1 MNPTV
6 FAMRRPVTT
15 LMLVVALISGGALA
29 YNRMRVD
36 IFPSLNVP
44 KIYVFLD
51 YIGMSPD
58 QMEGFIVNQL
68 ELYFQYV
75 DGIQDINTRN
85 IQQVALCELSY
96 FPGTDMGQAMAQVV
110 AMSDRAMSWMPKGT
124 LPPMI
129 MRMDAGSVPVGYL
142 VFESEKTSLGAMGDL
157 AQNIIRP
164 LVQKFVPGTV
174 AISPFGPNMR
184 SIVINVD
191 PQKLLDYNLTPRQ
204 VIDALAK
211 GNTIIPAGN
220 IYVRDSMP
228 VVANNA
234 TVVDIQRLGDIP
246 LRMERNVYLRDI
258 ATIQDDTDITY
269 GYALVNGKKSVYLPI
284 IKKDTG
290 STLTVVADVRKS
302 MQLFRDAV
310 PKDVSVNF
318 EFDESPTV
326 VAAVESV
333 ATEGMIGAG
342 LTGLM
347 ILLFLRDWRSVLVVV
362 ANIPLALLGS
372 LFGLWV
378 TGNTINIMSLG
389 GMALAIG
396 ILVDEST
403 VTVENVH
410 VQMQLTE
417 NIASAVLHGS
427 LITAVPRLLA
437 LLCILSV
444 FIPAFI
450 MADPLRSLFM
460 PLTLGVGF
468 AMISSYLLSST
479 FVPIMCVAL
488 LKHKRHGGE
497 GRGLFDRIVEGYRKV
512 VSRFVGLR
520 RLVVPIYLGAC
531 GLVIWLLGV
540 QIGNELFPQ
549 IDSGQ
554 FVLRFR
560 PPPGSNFEL
569 TRQMAVKCLEEIE
582 REARPENIQ
591 ITMGFVGQVA
601 PNFGID
607 NMVLFMRGPDDGQL
621 RVALR
626 EDSGIKLDAFR
637 ERLRKV
643 LPGRVIPWLA
653 TRLERGG
660 VSREEALRQA
670 KMSTFGF
677 QPGDIV
683 TNVMSFGS
691 ATPIAVRVVGT
702 DLKMVRQH
710 AEKIAGEMKRIPS
723 LRDVQFEQELDYP
736 SVEVVIDREK
746 AGLSGA
752 KVEDLVHAL
761 VMATAST
768 RFTNLNYWVD
778 VKTGFDYL
786 VQLQI
791 PPLRLDKPEDVETLP
806 LESVNPLVNLMVRDV
821 ASVYKG
827 LRPGELDRD
836 MSQRYVTLVAN
847 VEGEDMG
854 RASRQ
859 VARAIAAAGAPP
871 RGVRVE
877 PMGQLPP
884 MLEMFK
890 ALGIGL
896 AVAVFV
902 IFVLL
907 TAYFQSPRLAL
918 ISIGAV
924 PGVIAGIA
932 TILYVTDTSLN
943 IESFMGSIMCLGVSV
958 SNSVMLV
965 TFMDEHWK
973 GGSPSTEAAILGAGE
988 RLRPILMTA
997 CAMTVGMVP
1006 MALALER
1013 GSQMQAPLGRA
1024 VIGGLVMST
1033 FATLLVLPSIFALVI
1048 GKREARSPSIYPDDP
1063 ESAHYD
1069 PRVFV
1074 NEVEPSHHGEAGH
1087 DGEPGGPDTETPRGD
1102 DDVLV
1107 FLRRI
1112 LDEARSKRH
1121 DMVTH
1126 YTVDDLRVALG
1137 FAKPGSEEGGTPGAG
1152 RRVSPHSHSHG
1163 KGQAEDGGR
1172 VMGSGPDAH
1181 ENVPPPHGDS

>member
-6 FAMRRPVTT
+6 LAMKRPVTT
-15 LMLVVALISGGALA
+15 LMLVVALVAGGVLA
-29 YNRMRVD
+29 YTRMRVD
-36 IFPSLNVP
+36 IFPSLNTP

-58 QMEGFIVNQL
+58 QVEGFIVNQI

-75 DGIQDINTRN
+75 DGIQDIDTRN
-85 IQQVALCELSY
+85 IQQVALCKLSF

-142 VFESEKTSLGAMGDL
+142 VLESQQTSLGRMGDL
-157 AQNIIRP
+157 AQNVIRP
-164 LVQKFVPGTV
+164 LVQKYVPGTV

-184 SIVINVD
+184 SIVISVD
-191 PQKLLDYNLTPRQ
+191 PQKLLAYNLTPQQ
-204 VIDALAK
+204 VIDALAT

-220 IYVRDSMP
+220 IYVKDSMP

-234 TVVDIQRLGDIP
+234 TVVDIKRLGDIP
-246 LRMERNVYLRDI
+246 LRLERNVYVRDV

-290 STLTVVADVRKS
+290 STLTVVADIHKS

-310 PKDVSVNF
+310 SKDVSVNF

-326 VAAVESV
+326 RAAVDSV

-347 ILLFLRDWRSVLVVV
+347 ILLFLRDPRSVIVVV

-372 LFGLWV
+372 LLGLWI

-396 ILVDEST
+396 ILVDEAT
-403 VTVENVH
+403 VTIENVH
-410 VQMQLTE
+410 VQMGQTPKV
-417 NIASAVLHGS
+417 ATAVLHAS
-427 LITAVPRLLA
+427 NATAVPRLLA

-479 FVPIMCVAL
+479 FVPILCVAL
-488 LKHKRHGGE
+488 LKHHGGHGKE
-497 GRGLFDRIVEGYRKV
+497 TRGLFDRLLSVYGAIVGW
-512 VSRFVGLR
+512 FVRLR
-520 RLVVPIYLGAC
+520 WLTVPLYLAAC
-531 GLVIWLLGV
+531 GLVLGLV
-540 QIGNELFPQ
+540 GMQVGTELFPQ
-549 IDSGQ
+549 IDSGE

-569 TRQMAVKCLEEIE
+569 TREMAVKCLEEVK
-582 REARPENIQ
+582 REAKPENIA
-591 ITMGFVGQVA
+591 ISMGYVGQVA

-626 EDSGIKLDAFR
+626 EESGIKLDEFR

-643 LPGRVIPWLA
+643 FPERVVPWLQE
-653 TRLERGG
+653 RLEQGG
-660 VSREEALRQA
+660 LSHDEAKRQA
-670 KMSTFGF
+670 GMATFGF
-677 QPGDIV
+677 EPGDIV

-691 ATPIAVRVVGT
+691 LTPIAVRVVGT
-702 DLKMVRQH
+702 DLQLVRQH
-710 AEKIAGEMKRIPS
+710 AEKIAAAMKRIPF
-723 LRDVQFEQELDYP
+723 LRDVQFEQTLDYP
-736 SVEVVIDREK
+736 SVELIIDREK
-746 AGLSGA
+746 AGLSGTRVA
-752 KVEDLVHAL
+752 DVAHAI

-768 RFTNLNYWVD
+768 RFASLNYWVD
-778 VKTGFDYL
+778 VTTGFDYL
-786 VQLQI
+786 VQIQV
-791 PPLRLDKPEDVETLP
+791 PPLRIDEPEDVEILP
-806 LESVNPLVNLMVRDV
+806 LESVNPLVNLLVRDV
-821 ASVYKG
+821 ATVRRG
-827 LRPGELDRD
+827 VRPGELDRD
-836 MSQRYVTLVAN
+836 MSQRYVTLTAN

-859 VARAIAAAGAPP
+859 VAQAIAAAGEAP

-884 MLEMFK
+884 MIEMFQ

-918 ISIGAV
+918 VSIGAV
-924 PGVIAGIA
+924 PGVLAGIA
-932 TILYVTDTSLN
+932 TVLFLTNTSLN

-965 TFMDEHWK
+965 TFIDEHWK
-973 GGSPSTEAAILGAGE
+973 KGLPATEAATLGASE

-1013 GSQMQAPLGRA
+1013 GSQMQAPLGLA
-1024 VIGGLVMST
+1024 VIGGLVSST
-1033 FATLLVLPSIFALVI
+1033 FATLLVVPSIFSVVI
-1048 GKREARSPSIYPDDP
+1048 GRRVARSVSIYPDDP

-1069 PRVFV
+1069 PYAF
-1074 NEVEPSHHGEAGH
+1074 GA
-1087 DGEPGGPDTETPRGD
+1087 PGQSDHSAAPP
-1102 DDVLV
+1102 
-1107 FLRRI
+1107 
-1112 LDEARSKRH
+1112 LDR
-1121 DMVTH
+1121 T
-1126 YTVDDLRVALG
+1126 
-1137 FAKPGSEEGGTPGAG
+1137 GA
-1152 RRVSPHSHSHG
+1152 PHTNADPNNH
-1163 KGQAEDGGR
+1163 
-1172 VMGSGPDAH
+1172 GPDA
-1181 ENVPPPHGDS
+1181 PSLHGDS